1 MTVEYVWLSIFAII
15 IGMVIIDP
23 NVGTFIVLL
32 SKSAKMNVERMFW
45 MIRFHPVIFSSP
57 IGRWWMM
64 RKYMRTVRKLSQE
77 LSQKDGD
84 GV

>member
-1 MTVEYVWLSIFAII
+1 MIYYYALFTLFAVVIY
-15 IGMVIIDP
+15 MVAVDP
-23 NVGTFIVLL
+23 NVATYIVLL
-32 SKSAKMNVERMFW
+32 SKTAKINVERMFW
-45 MIRFHPVIFSSP
+45 MIRFHPVILSSP

-64 RKYMRTVRKLSQE
+64 RKYMRTVRELSQE

>member
-23 NVGTFIVLL
+23 NVGTFIVIL
-32 SKSAKMNVERMFW
+32 SKTARVNVERMFW

-64 RKYMRTVRKLSQE
+64 RKYMRTAKKLAQE
-77 LSQKDGD
+77 LSKKDSD
-84 GV
+84 AV